1 LAYLTF
7 KKIDVG
13 ELIFDLGSTSIG
25 GTIIFIGTVRGYDDK
40 NVTVFELY
48 YEAYE
53 GMAEQEILTIE
64 NEATQKWNIEKI
76 KIAHRLGRLTVG
88 EISVVVVVSSKHRKE
103 AFEACRFIIDSL
115 KTRVP
120 IWKMEIT
127 DAGKKWSEGVP
138 LVPRKK

>member
-1 LAYLTF
+1 LGYLTS

-13 ELIFDLGSTSIG
+13 ELIFGFGNSSIG
-25 GTIIFIGTVRGYDDK
+25 GTVIFIGTVRGYDDK
-40 NVTVFELY
+40 NMEISELY

-53 GMAEQEILTIE
+53 EMAEQEFLTIE
-64 NEATQKWNIEKI
+64 KEATQRWNMEKI
-76 KIAHRLGRLTVG
+76 KIAHRQGRLKVG

-103 AFEACRFIIDSL
+103 AFEACRFIIDSI

-127 DAGKKWSEGVP
+127 DAGKKWSEGVT
-138 LVPRKK
+138 LVPGKK